1 MTQTAYERHLERAH
15 ALMSRRVRSG
25 AAGLAGE
32 IAAAPVTHAALRALR
47 SEVASAI
54 GRQHAAFSAAFSD
67 ALRQAF
73 IEFTRPPA
81 ARPAGQWLDLGAFE
95 IMDESRIQDEI
106 EVAQVVRILD
116 EDCVVELRRLIKFE
130 GALRRHEGVRV
141 AASPIGPPCLARALW
156 TASEGLGLQAPARAE
171 LVRSVARWLAPR
183 LSEIYAAVRQA
194 GFADASKLEAADRAT
209 ADADAP
215 EVVSPPTG
223 FDVTRPGALY
233 ELMDLD
239 EQRPVFAA
247 STAHAPL
254 GPGVPIADTEP
265 MPLDGDDAR
274 IPDLIHSHREELAAL
289 QDATSARLAVALI
302 GHLFDQIV
310 ADPQLTDAAR
320 DWITRI
326 QPAVVQ
332 LATWDASLLQS
343 HRHPAWALVN
353 RVATQM
359 TVDKA
364 PPSPEFLQWLS
375 ETLAQVTAAP
385 STASFEAAV
394 NQLVQSQRRQAQR
407 RLTSVEGAR
416 DLLQR
421 NASLEELVTQAKAR
435 LQRKLDSAHPPSQT
449 RRFIL
454 TLWSLVVAQ
463 EWTALTPEKRRN
475 SPAMDTAVDVIWSTD
490 KARSRTDAP
499 TLVAMIPELVDRV
512 TAGMATVQLSD
523 AMRKAWLDQIAAI
536 HLHAMRRPV
545 GDEAAAGP
553 VTVDLELDDELPPA
567 PPPAAPSPPPDAG
580 SPVSRLQIG
589 DSVTMQLHGDW
600 TELQLLWMSD
610 NGYFLLFA
618 GPGDGSHSFT
628 RKALEKMHGQGLLR
642 TDDASSALQRAGEQ
656 LIRRRT

>member
-32 IAAAPVTHAALRALR
+32 IAAAPVTHAALRELR
-47 SEVASAI
+47 GAVANAMA
-54 GRQHAAFSAAFSD
+54 RQHAGFAAAFSD

-73 IEFTRPPA
+73 TGFTQPPA
-81 ARPAGQWLDLGAFE
+81 ARPAGQWVDLGAFE

-116 EDCVVELRRLIKFE
+116 EDCGVELRRLIQFE
-130 GALRRHEGVRV
+130 AALRRHEGVRV

-156 TASEGLGLQAPARAE
+156 TASEGLGLPAPARAE
-171 LVRSVARWLAPR
+171 LVRSMARWLAPR

-194 GFADASKLEAADRAT
+194 GFADASQLEAADRAVD
-209 ADADAP
+209 DADAP
-215 EVVSPPTG
+215 STAAPPTG

-233 ELMDLD
+233 ELLDLD

-254 GPGVPIADTEP
+254 GPIADTQP

-302 GHLFDQIV
+302 GHLFDQIM
-310 ADPQLTDAAR
+310 ADPQLSDAAR
-320 DWITRI
+320 DWIARL

-332 LATWDASLLQS
+332 LATIDATLLQS
-343 HRHPAWALVN
+343 HRHPAWTLVN

-359 TVDKA
+359 TVERGA
-364 PPSPEFLQWLS
+364 PPAEFVQWLS
-375 ETLAQVTAAP
+375 ESLAQVTAAP
-385 STASFEAAV
+385 ATASFEAAV
-394 NQLVQSQRRQAQR
+394 ERLAQWQRAQARR
-407 RLTSVEGAR
+407 RLTSVEGA
-416 DLLQR
+416 LEVLQR
-421 NASLEELVTQAKAR
+421 NASQEELVTEAKAR
-435 LQRKLDSAHPPSQT
+435 LQRKLDSAHPPSPT

-463 EWTALTPEKRRN
+463 EWTTLPPDKRRN

-490 KARSRTDAP
+490 KARSRTDAS

-512 TAGMATVQLSD
+512 TAGMATVKLSD

-536 HLHAMRRPV
+536 HLHAMRRPS
-545 GDEAAAGP
+545 GEAAAAGP

-567 PPPAAPSPPPDAG
+567 PPAAPSPPPDAG
-580 SPVSRLQIG
+580 SPVSRLQVG
-589 DSVTMQLHGDW
+589 DSVTMQLNGDW
-600 TELQLLWMSD
+600 TELQLLWTSD

-618 GPGDGSHSFT
+618 APGDASHSFT
-628 RKALEKMHGQGLLR
+628 RKALEKMHAQGLLR
-642 TDDASSALQRAGEQ
+642 TDDASSPLQRAGEQ